1 MRFIRKRGCELFN
14 IRRKTELMNYKADP
28 ELLKNR
34 TVLVTGAGDGIGKIA
49 AQSFAKHGANVI
61 LLGKTRT
68 KLESVF
74 DTISSETNTNP
85 IIVQI
90 DLANAREEQFKQL
103 TDLTGYCT
111 MLQF

>member
-1 MRFIRKRGCELFN
+1 MH
-14 IRRKTELMNYKADP
+14 YKADP

-61 LLGKTRT
+61 LLGKTGT

-74 DTISSETNTNP
+74 DTISSKTNTNP
-85 IIVQI
+85 ILVQI
-90 DLANAREEQFKQL
+90 DLANAQEEQFKQ
-103 TDLTGYCT
+103 
-111 MLQF
+111 